1 MQKTSKR
8 FLSIFLSLMLVISM
22 IAPTFIVSYAAS
34 NNINITDN
42 NGADI
47 TELQTIQEYASV
59 QLKYTTSEAF
69 PDGGYV
75 KWESN
80 LPLLAG
86 VDDSGKVTG
95 YDYSKSAVINLWID
109 ENIRVLPLVG
119 DAMADQ
125 ILKQLE
131 GTGIDLDNMNDD
143 IIVGIVRAVA
153 GDALANSLD
162 AALATMNVKI
172 TATLYDANGSKL
184 SSDTVEFAVEKNFF
198 ADAIP
203 TGVHITNRNVVP
215 LEVAVGKT
223 VQLYGAVTPVR
234 LKHKVRWSVGEI
246 IDFESSKHATV
257 TDDGLVTFTSPGTA
271 TIMVRDNSNL
281 AVMSTIK
288 FTIYDPADLPVQ
300 SFDIVGKT
308 SVNEGETTQL
318 SIDNVVPAGA
328 YTGDLTWASAD
339 PSVAVVDQN
348 GNATGLDAGDSL
360 FAYSKTTQITATT
373 GGVSKTIDFKVNRT
387 VVTGGDLSSV
397 EINGPNAVTVGSNT
411 KYSAD
416 VMPARLNGNKS
427 VVREWGL
434 YNPLTDEILWAGDDS
449 VSNGMVQLNS
459 DGVVTAL
466 ASGQVKIH
474 TKASLNGKTVESSKS
489 LSVGVPITDFTIS
502 GNLKISEGDT
512 TQLTLT
518 NIVPDDFDQAI
529 LDTAVWT
536 TSDSNIAS
544 VSPNGLVRGRDGG
557 GLFQNKKVTITVS
570 LGGISK
576 SVDVQVNGKLI
587 NNFIDG
593 YIVGSDYVIKDFPTE
608 YYSVSFPTDV
618 KRTRQCWGIIDDDG
632 TPPWKPAQDLYGYI
646 WSKFDGNTS
655 NSIADVVT
663 ETEFDSQ
670 TTTVVGKQAGTTIIH
685 NYMANGLIANY
696 INLTKEITVVEIE
709 PKSISIT
716 PPTRTEY
723 IEGNTALDLS
733 GMEVALKYNRE
744 DIAKYYGDEYA
755 NGLTDEQLTVN
766 VTDYT
771 VGEVN
776 NEILDTV
783 QYILVSVVRAGK
795 TFNAVFPIT
804 VKAKDVTS
812 IELENPQYKYVEGDT
827 ELNLTDL
834 KVKANYSNADSE
846 YVTNYVVNTS
856 EFNPNLFDEEQN
868 ITVTYTHAGRSASA
882 TFPVIVYGRPVVT
895 VDNGGYDEQWTNND
909 VTFKLSSTHTLQGI
923 TYYYKTDTNGEAVK
937 IDGDTFTVNSN
948 TNDVYYFR
956 AVNSEGIESEFTQGF
971 AVKRDDVTPSF
982 NLVPELTSITNQ
994 SYNVS
999 ISDLTVGLSGVKS
1012 VTMNGVDITDNASS
1026 FVVDENG
1033 TYTVVVIANNGL
1045 SLSKSISIEN
1055 IDKEAPIVTDIKI
1068 TNKADNT
1075 LARILNKLTFN
1086 LFFNKTVEISITAED
1101 KGVAGIDRIE
1111 YRFLDEN
1118 GNPLSNEWY
1127 VYDENNKPT
1136 QEPNFMGF
1144 VEARAFDKAT
1154 NESSVLRS
1162 DGYVIDGTNPTDVEI
1177 TAKYNNS
1184 DYTSNTWVAGDVDI
1198 TLKST
1203 AFSDIYE
1210 YQYRIDGGEWILLDD
1225 NTFTAKEIGTHKYEF
1240 KAISY
1245 TNLESAVSEI
1255 IVRID
1260 RQVPVIR
1267 VDFEGTFGRW
1277 TGENVKFSLSTEEPS
1292 LSGVEYYYDNGNGW
1306 IKITTG
1312 QEIEIYENINAVYRF
1327 KAVNAAGTESYPSDD
1342 YRVMIDTVA
1351 PKLTATQSVIGS
1363 TSQPYDIKL
1372 DIATGEAGVKA
1383 LLVNGEDITGNTA
1396 YTVSANGTYVFTLI
1410 GNNGMFA
1417 TKVVNVSNFN
1427 TENYDVKFKSA
1438 SLVLYD
1444 DISIRFKVDKAAV
1457 VAEGCDNLK
1466 TKFEFNGKTVE
1477 IVDYTEDESSY
1488 IFTFDNIAPNQ
1499 MKDNLTASLYGT
1511 IDGEEMLLDT
1521 KNYSIAIYCYTMLNR
1536 YPVDEYPQYA
1546 ELATL
1551 LVDLLNYG
1559 ADSQLYTDYNLNNL
1573 ANAEL
1578 TEAQK
1583 ALGTA
1588 EVPELKSV
1596 TNPAYEVI
1604 ENPKAAWK
1612 SVGLN
1617 LMDSVVMRF
1626 GFTAENVSNLTVK
1639 VKSGDNEWT
1648 ISSGEFVLS
1657 GDRYYVYFNGLN
1669 AGQMSDDVYVT
1680 VYEGDT
1686 AVSDTLLYSIESYA
1700 YSMQNDADANL
1711 ANLVISMMKYGN
1723 SAYAYV
1729 H

>member
-1 MQKTSKR
+1 MHKTSKR
-8 FLSIFLSLMLVISM
+8 FLSVFLSLMLIVSM

-47 TELQTIQEYASV
+47 TERQTIQEYASV
-59 QLKYTTSEAF
+59 QLKYTTSDVF
-69 PDGGYV
+69 PNGGYV
-75 KWESN
+75 TWESN

-86 VDDSGKVTG
+86 VDDTGKVTG
-95 YDYSKSAVINLWID
+95 YDYSKSAVINLWLD

-125 ILKQLE
+125 ILQQLE
-131 GTGIDLDNMNDD
+131 GTGIDLDNMNNDL
-143 IIVGIVRAVA
+143 IVGIVRAVA
-153 GDALANSLD
+153 GDALANSLE

-184 SSDTVEFAVEKNFF
+184 SSDTVEFVVEKNLF

-234 LKHKVRWSVGEI
+234 LKHKVRWSVGKI
-246 IDFESSKHATV
+246 IDLESSNHATV
-257 TDDGLVTFTSPGTA
+257 TADGLVTFTSPGKA
-271 TIMVRDNSNL
+271 TIMVRDDSNL
-281 AVMSTIK
+281 AVMSTIE

-318 SIDNVVPAGA
+318 AIDNVVPAGA
-328 YTGDLTWASAD
+328 YTGDLTWTSAD

-360 FAYSKTTQITATT
+360 LAYSKTTQITATA
-373 GGVSKTIDFKVNRT
+373 GGVSKTVDFKVNRT

-397 EINGPNAVTVGSNT
+397 AINGPDAVTVGSNNQYT
-411 KYSAD
+411 AD

-434 YNPLTDEILWAGDDS
+434 YNPLTDEILWAGDDY

-466 ASGQVKIH
+466 ASGQVTIH
-474 TKASLNGKTVESSKS
+474 TKATLNGITVEASKS
-489 LSVGVPITDFTIS
+489 FAVGVPITDFTIS
-502 GNLKISEGDT
+502 GNTTISEGDT

-518 NIVPDDFDQAI
+518 NIVPGDFDQAI

-536 TSDSNIAS
+536 TSDSSIAS
-544 VSPNGLVRGRDGG
+544 VSQNGLVRGRDGG
-557 GLFQNKKVTITVS
+557 AVTKNKKVTITVS
-570 LGGISK
+570 LGGLTK
-576 SVDVQVNGKLI
+576 SVEVQVNGKLI
-587 NNFIDG
+587 NKFIDG
-593 YIVGSDYVIKDFPTE
+593 QIEGPDYLIKDFPFE
-608 YYSVSFPTDV
+608 YYSNSYPSDLD
-618 KRTRQCWGIIDDDG
+618 RTRQCWGIINDDG
-632 TPPWKPAQDLYGYI
+632 TPPWKPSNTLYSSL
-646 WSKFDGNTS
+646 WATFDGNTS

-663 ETEFDSQ
+663 ETDFDSPK
-670 TTTVVGKQAGTTIIH
+670 TMVVGKQAGTTTIH
-685 NYMANGLIANY
+685 HFMANLLTTNL
-696 INLTKEITVVEIE
+696 NLTKEITVVEIE

-723 IEGNTALDLS
+723 IEGNTALDLT

-755 NGLTDEQLTVN
+755 NSLTEEQLTVN
-766 VTDYT
+766 VNDYT

-776 NEILDTV
+776 NEILDNV

-795 TFNAVFPIT
+795 SFNAVFPIT
-804 VKAKDVTS
+804 VKAKDVTG

-827 ELNLTDL
+827 ELNLTNL

-846 YVTNYVVNTS
+846 YVTNYFVNTS
-856 EFNPNLFDEEQN
+856 EFDPNLFDEEQN

-882 TFPVIVYGRPVVT
+882 TFPVIVYGRPVVS

-923 TYYYKTDTNGEAVK
+923 TYYYKTASNGEAVK

-948 TNDVYYFR
+948 INDIYYFK
-956 AVNSEGIESEFTQGF
+956 AINSEGVESEFTQGF

-982 NLVPELTSITNQ
+982 NLAPDVTSITNQ

-1026 FVVDENG
+1026 FVVSENG
-1033 TYTVVVIANNGL
+1033 TYTVDVTANNGL
-1045 SLSKSISIEN
+1045 SLSKSINVEN

-1068 TNKADNT
+1068 TNKSDNT

-1184 DYTSNTWVAGDVDI
+1184 DYTTNTWVAGNVDI

-1210 YQYRIDGGEWILLDD
+1210 YQYRIDGGEWISLVD
-1225 NTFTAKEIGTHKYEF
+1225 NTFTATEIGTHKYEF

-1277 TGENVKFSLSTEEPS
+1277 TGENVKFSLSTEELS

-1306 IKITTG
+1306 TKITTG

-1351 PKLTATQSVIGS
+1351 PKLTATQSVTAS

-1383 LLVNGEDITGNTA
+1383 LLVNGEDITGKTA

-1410 GNNGMFA
+1410 GNNDMY
-1417 TKVVNVSNFN
+1417 TTTVVTVSNFN
-1427 TENYDVKFKSA
+1427 TEKYDVKFKSA

-1444 DISIRFKVDKAAV
+1444 DISIRFKVDKATA
-1457 VAEGCDNLK
+1457 AADGCENLK

-1477 IVDYTEDESSY
+1477 AVDYADDGSSY
-1488 IFTFDNIAPNQ
+1488 IFTFNNIAPNQ
-1499 MKDNLTASLYGT
+1499 MKDNLKASLYGT
-1511 IDGEEMLLDT
+1511 INGKDMLLDT
-1521 KNYSIAIYCYTMLNR
+1521 KNYSISAYCYSMLQN
-1536 YPVDEYPQYA
+1536 YPAGSPKYA
-1546 ELATL
+1546 ELMTL

-1559 ADSQLYTDYNLNNL
+1559 ADSQIYTNYNTGNL

-1578 TEAQK
+1578 TESQK
-1583 ALGTA
+1583 AFGTA
-1588 EVPELKSV
+1588 EAPELKSV
-1596 TNPAYEVI
+1596 TNPAYEVV

-1612 SVGLN
+1612 SVGLT

-1626 GFTAENVSNLTVK
+1626 GFTAEDVSNLTVK
-1639 VKSGDNEWT
+1639 VKSGGSEWV
-1648 ISSGEFVLS
+1648 INSDEFVLS

-1669 AGQMSDDVYVT
+1669 AGQMSDEVYVT
-1680 VYEGDT
+1680 VYDGDT

-1700 YSMQNDADANL
+1700 YSMQNDSNVNL

-1729 H
+1729 N